1 MPHSHP
7 NRLPLQELTDGLQL
21 PTFLS
26 GQAQLNDGSGF
37 LRVSR
42 INDTMTSVL
51 VSRRAASLLMTGS
64 CTAHQKSV

>member
-1 MPHSHP
+1 V
-7 NRLPLQELTDGLQL
+7 PLQELTDELQL

-42 INDTMTSVL
+42 VNDTMTGVL
-51 VSRRAASLLMTGS
+51 ISRRAAT
-64 CTAHQKSV
+64 C

>member
-1 MPHSHP
+1 M
-7 NRLPLQELTDGLQL
+7 LLQELTDGLQL

-42 INDTMTSVL
+42 VNDTMTGVL
-51 VSRRAASLLMTGS
+51 VSRRARAW
-64 CTAHQKSV
+64 AR